1 MRRRLVFSLVGI
13 VLVAVGALS
22 ANLIAGNRPSLG
34 LDLQGGASVTLEPQG
49 DYDAEALSVAVEI
62 IRQRVDSIGVAEPEI
77 IRQGDTVVVNLPG
90 VKDQK
95 RALDIVG
102 RTGEVLMRPVLQAG
116 VPNENPS
123 STTVVGATSTTK
135 PGATATTVAGAT
147 STTAVATTVPAPGSG
162 LRFASA
168 ATSTSLVESSSTS
181 LAETSP
187 TTLAPTTL
195 AEAPVDVTSTTTGD
209 ILLATGD
216 VTTTTVAPVTP
227 DISLT
232 NEPDK
237 IAFLNG
243 RDGFVYYAGPA
254 GADGQVFKNDAAA
267 EISAG
272 GWVVNVGLKD
282 GSEGEGR
289 WNALANECFSKSQ
302 TCPTGQIAIVLDG
315 EVISAPVVQTNN
327 FSGSVQISGNF
338 SESEAR
344 DLAKILEFG
353 AVPVRFSAPTAQTVS
368 ATLGQDSLDA
378 ALVSGLVGV
387 ALVLLFLVFYYRR
400 LAFVVLGGLAVSAML
415 QWSTISWLSE
425 RNGLALS
432 LSGVTGIIVSI
443 GVTVDSYVVFF
454 EKLKDDVLAGR
465 TLRNSAT
472 RSFQSAWR
480 TILAA
485 DTVSLL
491 GALVLWFLTV
501 GSVRGFAFFLGL
513 STLCD
518 MIVAYFFTRPTVI
531 LLSRSKFMNKG
542 KMFGVSARRVL
553 GSETSPAGGAQA

>member
-1 MRRRLVFSLVGI
+1 MRRRLVVSLVGI
-13 VLVAVGALS
+13 VLFSAGVLV
-22 ANLIAGNRPSLG
+22 ANLVAGNRPSLG

-49 DYDAEALSVAVEI
+49 DYDADSLSVAVEI

-77 IRQGDTVVVNLPG
+77 IRQGDTVVINLPG

-102 RTGEVLMRPVLQAG
+102 RTGEVLMRPVLQSG
-116 VPNENPS
+116 MPNND
-123 STTVVGATSTTK
+123 ATS
-135 PGATATTVAGAT
+135 TTVAGAT
-147 STTAVATTVPAPGSG
+147 TTSVAAETTTSLIATTVPAPGSG
-162 LRFASA
+162 LRASGA
-168 ATSTSLVESSSTS
+168 PSTTVADAT
-181 LAETSP
+181 
-187 TTLAPTTL
+187 TTVP
-195 AEAPVDVTSTTTGD
+195 AEA
-209 ILLATGD
+209 
-216 VTTTTVAPVTP
+216 TTTTVGVESTTTSVGLESTTALAAGAPTTTLLPVSPTTVPTP

-232 NEPDK
+232 NERDK
-237 IAFLNG
+237 IALLNG
-243 RDGFVYYAGPA
+243 RDGLVYYAGPA
-254 GADGQVFKNDAAA
+254 TADGRVFKNDAAA
-267 EISAG
+267 EISNG
-272 GWVVNVGLKD
+272 GWAVTVGLKD
-282 GSEGEGR
+282 GAEGEGA
-289 WNALANECFSKSQ
+289 WNALANECFAKSQ
-302 TCPTGQIAIVLDG
+302 NCPTGQIAIVLDG

-327 FSGSVQISGNF
+327 FSGSVQITGEF
-338 SESEAR
+338 SEREAR

-378 ALVSGLVGV
+378 ALWSGLLGV

-400 LAFVVLGGLAVSAML
+400 LAFVVVGGLAVSGML
-415 QWSTISWLSE
+415 QWSAISWLSQ

-432 LSGVTGIIVSI
+432 LAGVTGIIVSI

-472 RSFQSAWR
+472 RSFQSAWK

-491 GALVLWFLTV
+491 GALVLWLLTV

-518 MIVAYFFTRPTVI
+518 MIIAYFFTRPTVI
-531 LLSRSKFMNKG
+531 LLARSKFMNKG
-542 KMFGVSARRVL
+542 KVFGVSARRVV
-553 GSETSPAGGAQA
+553 GGEAAATGGVQS